1 MQGKRDVLARTASPS
16 SSASASVMCIFV
28 GLNNVR
34 DPQAGGLGSLLG
46 VAATIQLYDRERL
59 AVMDTPLGA

>member
-1 MQGKRDVLARTASPS
+1 
-16 SSASASVMCIFV
+16 MCIFV